1 MLCCI
6 LSHGYLLYGSL
17 LAKDDRMSLA
27 LKMEGDE
34 MGRGLCRDLANGPG
48 SVVGEVRGKDTNSKL
63 TLQ

>member
-6 LSHGYLLYGSL
+6 LSYWYLLQGSL
-17 LAKDDRMSLA
+17 LAKDDRMGLA
-27 LKMEGDE
+27 LKMEGDKV
-34 MGRGLCRDLANGPG
+34 GRGLCRDLAEGPG